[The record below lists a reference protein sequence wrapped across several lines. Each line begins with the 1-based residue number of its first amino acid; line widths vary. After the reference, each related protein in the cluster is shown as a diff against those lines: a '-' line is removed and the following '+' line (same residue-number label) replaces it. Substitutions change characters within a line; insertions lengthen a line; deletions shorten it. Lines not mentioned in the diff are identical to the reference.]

1 MTIPNIYLIQGLKQ
15 NLELANTLQKGL
27 TANFFKHTMY
37 GVKDALSTILAL
49 CDLEEM
55 KNIDRV
61 KNNIQRVNGLIEDV
75 ALYHSGQV
83 FNARHVLEN
92 ILNVLGD
99 HYKGVLRFGF
109 EASLPEAVV
118 YAEQSHFEKS
128 LLYIFTQV
136 VEQSKNELGEF
147 PHPIPAEITLL
158 QKGMDMLVTVHFH
171 NERLEPI
178 VRKELLSFA
187 NKESFK
193 LLIQEKAQGIE
204 VVLRAPLAIGLP
216 KFDHIDSPI
225 SLTVKNFDKKV
236 TSKFE
241 ENISPENQKNQ
252 FKK

>member
-15 NLELANTLQKGL
+15 NLELANTLQEGL

-83 FNARHVLEN
+83 FNAKHVLEN
-92 ILNVLGD
+92 ILNVLTD
-99 HYKGVLRFGF
+99 YYKGALNLTF
-109 EASLPEAVV
+109 EANLPEAVV

-128 LLYIFTQV
+128 LLYIFTQI
-136 VEQSKNELGEF
+136 VEQSKNEVGEL
-147 PHPIPAEITLL
+147 PHSIPAEVNLL
-158 QKGMDMLVTVHFH
+158 QKGMDMLVLIHFQGEH
-171 NERLEPI
+171 FEPI
-178 VRKELLSFA
+178 VRKELLAFA

-193 LLIQEKAQGIE
+193 LFIQEKAQGTE
-204 VVLRAPLAIGLP
+204 VVLRTPLALGLP
-216 KFDHIDSPI
+216 KLDRMDSSI
-225 SLTVKNFDKKV
+225 SLTVNSLEKKV
-236 TSKFE
+236 E
-241 ENISPENQKNQ
+241 
-252 FKK
+252 KKVEK